1 MNANVERGAPEV
13 TNKFLDKVKDFNSE
27 RIWIFNKKI
36 LLISSEAIIKEKI
49 EEEIELLVVEDNI
62 EFKKEN
68 NLSDSLQIKFIS
80 I

>member
-1 MNANVERGAPEV
+1 
-13 TNKFLDKVKDFNSE
+13 
-27 RIWIFNKKI
+27 
-36 LLISSEAIIKEKI
+36 LISSEAIIKEKI